1 MILTRDVI
9 LDEIKKGRIVIEPF
23 NENSLGPVSYDLT
36 LGRVIR
42 IFKEDV
48 YDIDLAEVNE
58 NPDIIRKYTKRKVVD
73 KFYPLKPGELVL
85 GITEEIIRL
94 PNDIAGLLI
103 GRSRFARM
111 GLMIYVSANLVQP
124 GVNNR
129 QIFEIYNASRQ
140 VIKLYPGLKI
150 GQIIFIRCEGK
161 SEYSGIW
168 KNQLEI

>member
-1 MILTRDVI
+1 
-9 LDEIKKGRIVIEPF
+9 
-23 NENSLGPVSYDLT
+23 
-36 LGRVIR
+36 
-42 IFKEDV
+42 DV
-48 YDIDLAEVNE
+48 YDIDLAEVND
-58 NPDIIRKYTKRKVVD
+58 NPNIIRKYTKRKVID
-73 KFYPLKPGELVL
+73 KFYPLKPSELVL

-150 GQIIFIRCEGK
+150 GQIMFIRCEGK
-161 SEYSGIW
+161 NKYNGIW

>member
-124 GVNNR
+124 GVNN
-129 QIFEIYNASRQ
+129 
-140 VIKLYPGLKI
+140 
-150 GQIIFIRCEGK
+150 
-161 SEYSGIW
+161 
-168 KNQLEI
+168 